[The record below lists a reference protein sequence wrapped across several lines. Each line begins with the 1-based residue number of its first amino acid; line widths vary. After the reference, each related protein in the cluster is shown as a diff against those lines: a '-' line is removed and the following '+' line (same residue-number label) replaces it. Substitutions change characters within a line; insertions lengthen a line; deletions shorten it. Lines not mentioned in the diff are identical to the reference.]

1 MEFLLFLLVLALIAV
16 FPQGNCHRRYG
27 KLIAREFSAIAEAK
41 GYDGRRYWHVAF
53 WLGLVGYLIIIGL
66 PDKNTRNAQNLIAS
80 RLYDLNETLK
90 TTGNTA
96 QSGAVYTSVDLPE
109 L

>member
-16 FPQGNCHRRYG
+16 VVWVTVF
-27 KLIAREFSAIAEAK
+27 IAREFSAIAEAK

-90 TTGNTA
+90 TTGNAT
-96 QSGAVYTSVDLPE
+96 QSGTVYTSVDLPE

>member
-1 MEFLLFLLVLALIAV
+1 MEFLLFLLVVALIAV
-16 FPQGNCHRRYG
+16 VVWVTVF
-27 KLIAREFSAIAEAK
+27 IAREFSAIAEAK

-80 RLYDLNETLK
+80 RLHDLNETLK
-90 TTGNTA
+90 TTGNAA

>member
-1 MEFLLFLLVLALIAV
+1 MEFLLLLLVLALIAAVLWVTV
-16 FPQGNCHRRYG
+16 F
-27 KLIAREFSAIAEAK
+27 IAREFSAIAHAK
-41 GYDGRRYWHVAF
+41 GYDERRYWHVAF

-90 TTGNTA
+90 ATGTTA
-96 QSGAVYTSVDLPE
+96 QTGTAVYTSVDLPE